1 MPQLIRF
8 ILIGLLATGVH
19 YGLLRLLVDLVH
31 VPSAGVANGLAAV
44 GGIATSYLG
53 NRLFVFRHDGAHGAA
68 LVRFLAVYGLVIGLH
83 TAFLAVWTD
92 WLGWP
97 LTAGFVLATGGS
109 AVTTFLANKY
119 FVFSGAAAPRSPA
132 PAADGPDT
140 PARG

>member
-1 MPQLIRF
+1 MPQLVRF

-19 YGLLRLLVDLVH
+19 YGLLRLLVDVAQ
-31 VPSAGVANGLAAV
+31 VPSAGVANGLAAI

-53 NRLFVFRHDGAHGAA
+53 NRLFVFRHDGAQGAA
-68 LVRFLAVYGLVIGLH
+68 LVRFLAVYALVIGLH
-83 TAFLAVWTD
+83 TGFIALWSD
-92 WLGWP
+92 LLGWP
-97 LTAGFVLATGGS
+97 LTVGFILATGGS

-132 PAADGPDT
+132 PTADDPDT

>member
-1 MPQLIRF
+1 MPQLVRF

-19 YGLLRLLVDLVH
+19 YGLLRLLVDVAH
-31 VPSAGVANGLAAV
+31 APSAGLANGMAAV

-53 NRLFVFRHDGAHGAA
+53 NRLFVFRHDGPHGVV
-68 LVRFLAVYGLVIGLH
+68 LIRFLAVYALVIGLH
-83 TAFLAVWTD
+83 TGFMALWSD
-92 WLGWP
+92 LLGWP
-97 LTAGFVLATGGS
+97 LTIGFVLATGGS

-119 FVFSGAAAPRSPA
+119 FVFSGAAGPRSPA